1 MQQDPRELAIHL
13 FRIILNSLVERG
25 GSDFHVRT
33 NKPPY
38 LRVHGELQPDVT
50 QEKMRKDMIE
60 ALVKFLVGLTPNY
73 SEAVYE
79 EFCTKMIEDRCANFS
94 CSTTL
99 VKDEY
104 YLPDVRMRINC
115 FADQDGVSVVG
126 RILSDHIRSLKDL
139 GFEPAVIDRI
149 YSMCNKPSGLILVTG
164 PTGSGKTT
172 TLAACLNH
180 INETR
185 NCHIITIEDP
195 IEILYP
201 QYYPNI
207 AGSEIYKS
215 LITQREVPR
224 DVQSFGYGLHDA
236 LRQDPNVILVG
247 ELRSL
252 ETLESALTASE
263 TGHLVFAT
271 LHTPGGFQT
280 INRII
285 SAFPADRANFVTQQL
300 SVNLNCILS
309 QRLLRRIDGAGRVLC
324 YEYLENIDAI
334 RAAIA
339 KGDIKRIA
347 QSMNH
352 PCVQWNARLQEL
364 YDAQLITEEV
374 FVANR
379 TDLQD

>member
-1 MQQDPRELAIHL
+1 
-13 FRIILNSLVERG
+13 
-25 GSDFHVRT
+25 
-33 NKPPY
+33 
-38 LRVHGELQPDVT
+38 
-50 QEKMRKDMIE
+50 
-60 ALVKFLVGLTPNY
+60 
-73 SEAVYE
+73 
-79 EFCTKMIEDRCANFS
+79 MIEDRCANFS

-104 YLPDVRMRINC
+104 YLPDVRMRVNC
-115 FADQDGVSVVG
+115 FADQDGVSLVG
-126 RILSDHIRSLKDL
+126 RILSDRIRPLPEL
-139 GFEPAVIDRI
+139 GFETGVVERI
-149 YSMCNKPSGLILVTG
+149 YSMCQRTSGLILVTG

-172 TLAACLNH
+172 TLAACINH

-185 NCHIITIEDP
+185 ASHIITIEDP

-207 AGSEIYKS
+207 AESEVFKS

-224 DVQSFGYGLHDA
+224 DVQSFGFGLHDA

-247 ELRSL
+247 ELRSV

-309 QRLLRRIDGAGRVLC
+309 QRLLRRLDGRGRVLC
-324 YEYLENIDAI
+324 YEYLENIDAL

-347 QSMNH
+347 QTMTA

-364 YDAQLITEEV
+364 YEGQMISEDTYV
-374 FVANR
+374 FNR
-379 TDLQD
+379 TDFQD